1 MIEVLCIVAALLV
14 GLGVG
19 WLFAAGRG
27 KQVVTE
33 ARAGADGVTA
43 EAQKNVAVIL
53 AEAESKSRA
62 EASELLEGVD
72 EQARQIVEDNK
83 RTEDRLEKIKKLQEG
98 REKVLTEREATVEKR
113 QEAIDEIRTEAKA
126 LRQQAKDARKAQRAT
141 LEERAEQTGDEL
153 KGILVESAVEQTRS
167 ECADRLRNLENEQ
180 TDELNK
186 EAKRVM
192 DLIMQRYT
200 GHCVRDRGSSVIPL
214 SNGMES
220 VLNSNP
226 ENLNILTEITGVNII
241 PTEGDEGLRLD
252 TGNGVGREICKRVI
266 ARFMDEKSIRNPEAL
281 VNSVTSDLEKE
292 IQETGR
298 KAFKV
303 LKIKKAE
310 PEISELV
317 GKLNFRTSYTQNQ
330 WRHAVEAAHL
340 AGMMAG
346 ELGLEAKVA
355 VRGALLHDIGK
366 ALTHEVEGSHALIG
380 AELARKHGE
389 TAVVANAIGYHHG
402 EEPLESAYAPLVA
415 AADALSGGRPGARRE
430 AVDTYGDRI
439 EELEHIASGFKGV
452 TQVYAVQ
459 GGREIRVRVNNERV
473 NEASLAELSQEIA
486 LKISDEMVFPGQIRV
501 TVIREFCATEF
512 AN

>member
-1 MIEVLCIVAALLV
+1 
-14 GLGVG
+14 
-19 WLFAAGRG
+19 
-27 KQVVTE
+27 
-33 ARAGADGVTA
+33 
-43 EAQKNVAVIL
+43 
-53 AEAESKSRA
+53 
-62 EASELLEGVD
+62 
-72 EQARQIVEDNK
+72 
-83 RTEDRLEKIKKLQEG
+83 
-98 REKVLTEREATVEKR
+98 
-113 QEAIDEIRTEAKA
+113 
-126 LRQQAKDARKAQRAT
+126 
-141 LEERAEQTGDEL
+141 
-153 KGILVESAVEQTRS
+153 
-167 ECADRLRNLENEQ
+167 
-180 TDELNK
+180 
-186 EAKRVM
+186 
-192 DLIMQRYT
+192 
-200 GHCVRDRGSSVIPL
+200 
-214 SNGMES
+214 
-220 VLNSNP
+220 
-226 ENLNILTEITGVNII
+226 
-241 PTEGDEGLRLD
+241 
-252 TGNGVGREICKRVI
+252 
-266 ARFMDEKSIRNPEAL
+266 
-281 VNSVTSDLEKE
+281 
-292 IQETGR
+292 
-298 KAFKV
+298 V